1 MKLSYYFFFIVSIAL
16 LTTSCKTK
24 KVATETTSSKMNAEN
39 VQKRLIKNQLNAEW
53 LVGRAKVSFNDG
65 SSAMN
70 ATAELRMRKD
80 SVIWMSVRK
89 FGFEGGRALITKD
102 SVFLLDKLNRKYA
115 AEDLSFIAEQ
125 YNLPANFST
134 LQAMLLG
141 NPIFLGTG
149 DMQLEMQEDVLRLDS
164 DGGGRNS
171 TYVIQAADYRLKE
184 MIFEDTAAKQ
194 ILTNGYQD
202 YQALA
207 DGQKFSY
214 FRTIDVKSPSTGE
227 LGIQMEFS
235 KVDINVP
242 TTIRF
247 EIPKQYTRM
256 E

>member
-1 MKLSYYFFFIVSIAL
+1 MKLRSYFFFIVSIAL
-16 LTTSCKTK
+16 LTASCKTK
-24 KVATETTSSKMNAEN
+24 RIATETPSSKMSAEN

-53 LVGRAKVSFNDG
+53 IVGRAKVSLKGG
-65 SSAMN
+65 SFAQTG
-70 ATAELRMRKD
+70 TAELRMRKD

-141 NPIFLGTG
+141 NPIFLGT
-149 DMQLEMQEDVLRLDS
+149 DEMQLEINEDVLRLDS
-164 DGGGRNS
+164 EGSGRKS
-171 TYVIQAADYRLKE
+171 AYVIQTADYRLKE

-194 ILTNGYQD
+194 ILTNGYRD
-202 YQALA
+202 YRDLA